1 MTEINTKQLNEIS
14 IWDLA
19 DWKSCFDPKATALF
33 IIDPQNDIL
42 SEKGNMNYW
51 GVWKCAEKSFDA
63 IKITVEFCRKYEI
76 PIFWFKYTR
85 PRGNE
90 AIFPGTI
97 SSIRII
103 EQRKRVPNIFKNDD
117 WDTEFHDFFRELI
130 NEKDFI
136 IEKPSSG
143 CFDGT
148 ILDKILRQLGVRD
161 LLITGYLTDF
171 CVSNTAR
178 SAYDRGYGPIVIGD
192 ACATRENGFH
202 EEALKHLHWYF
213 SPVINS
219 SELGSLI
226 RTRQL

>member
-1 MTEINTKQLNEIS
+1 MKDINADQLNHTS

-19 DWKSCFDPKATALF
+19 DWKSCFDPKASALF

-42 SEKGNMNYW
+42 SERGNMSYW
-51 GVWKCAEKSFDA
+51 GVWKTAETSMRA
-63 IKITVEFCRKYEI
+63 IKTTVDFCREHKI

-117 WDTEFHDFFRELI
+117 WDTEFHDFFLELI
-130 NEKDFI
+130 RKEDFI

-148 ILDKILRQLGVRD
+148 ILDKVLRQLGTRD

-178 SAYDRGYGPIVIGD
+178 SAYDRGYGAIVVGD
-192 ACATRENGFH
+192 ACGTRQNGFH
-202 EEALKHLHWYF
+202 DEALKHLHWYF

-219 SELGSLI
+219 SDLESLVF
-226 RTRQL
+226 RL